1 MTASGEDSEG
11 QRDGLRRTVIVV
23 HPKERRSKCTVEA
36 LRKHPELSFVTF
48 PRAISVDPETYVRI
62 GLGGPLLSLEDRDK
76 GLLLLDGTWRRA
88 AQMEPTFADL
98 PVRSLPPLVTAY
110 PRKSILFEDP
120 QEGLA
125 TVEALYAALRITGRS
140 VTGIL
145 DHYYWKREFLER
157 NRWLENETF

>member
-1 MTASGEDSEG
+1 MTGLEADIEG
-11 QRDGLRRTVIVV
+11 QAGSDCRTVIVV

-36 LRKHPELSFVTF
+36 LRTHPDLRFVTF
-48 PRAISVDPETYVRI
+48 PRPVVLNPATYVRI
-62 GLGGPLLSLEDRDK
+62 GLGGPQLSLADRNS

-88 AQMEPTFADL
+88 AQMEPTFAHL
-98 PVRSLPPLVTAY
+98 PVRSLPSLVTAY

-140 VTGIL
+140 VAGIL
-145 DHYYWKREFLER
+145 DHYYWKQEFLER
-157 NRWLENETF
+157 NGWQEDETC